1 MLGKRALF
9 PKAILLNISFF
20 FFLKTRT
27 ILFGWDKSKGSTTKA
42 IGVVDLIHQVWGM
55 AWTSPALKRSC
66 FSLSE
71 LKLKKHKAFSFKVEV
86 TVVKEFNADVSHH
99 LRYFFFSFHLV
110 SSAVPRYFV
119 SLERRTTIWSSRS
132 VGNHSQNERS

>member
-99 LRYFFFSFHLV
+99 LRYFFFFFSFSILSCSKV
-110 SSAVPRYFV
+110 FCLLGKAYYYMVLQVR
-119 SLERRTTIWSSRS
+119 W
-132 VGNHSQNERS
+132 